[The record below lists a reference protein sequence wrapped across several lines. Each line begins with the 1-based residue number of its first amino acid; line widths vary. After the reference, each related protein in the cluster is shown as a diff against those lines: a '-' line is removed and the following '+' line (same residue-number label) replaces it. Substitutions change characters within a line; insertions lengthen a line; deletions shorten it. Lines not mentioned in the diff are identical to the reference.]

1 MAQMDEVESGEGG
14 EWGWGGKIRL
24 ILLILRGGDELYC
37 TLLSLKALRPQS
49 PAR

>member
-1 MAQMDEVESGEGG
+1 MDEVESGEGG
-14 EWGWGGKIRL
+14 EWGWGGGL

-49 PAR
+49 TAR